1 MPKRLPYVLA
11 AATGVLLLAVAGAVA
26 FASQRPAYTID
37 AGATAL
43 VTTNQSA
50 TSLIEAHNTPS
61 LAVDPVD
68 QRHLVLAERVDRP
81 RFRCG
86 VHVSEDGGQTWQVAT
101 VALPTGKDNCFI
113 PDVAFL
119 GRTVY
124 LVYLTLNTHPR
135 DPLSGGNDPNGMY
148 LARSDDGGH
157 TFGGPTKLPGTDNL
171 QPRLAVD
178 RNAGQLYI
186 IYVKGSP
193 EQNET
198 PLGFAPPPNPIMVIS
213 STDGG
218 QTFSDPVQVGDP
230 KRLRVAAPTPV
241 VAQNGTLFVLY
252 QDYKGDIDDYNNRA
266 IPYSGT
272 FAVMLARSTDQGK
285 TFTQTV
291 VDDQQVRPHR
301 FLIYLPP
308 CPSLAVAPDGNHLYA
323 AWSDGRDGAPDV
335 FVRRSDDGGS
345 TWHAATKV
353 NKRAS
358 GVPANYELPAV
369 AAPTADQVDIIYYA
383 LTGST
388 PSNSVEFAYSTDRGD
403 HFRAR
408 AAISRSFDAR
418 VGVAS
423 ARDLGRVD
431 WGEHLALFAASS
443 TEAYAAWSDSSR
455 GTSDTQRQD
464 IVFAR
469 VSLR

>member
-1 MPKRLPYVLA
+1 LPKRVPYVVVA
-11 AATGVLLLAVAGAVA
+11 AIGVGLVAVAGGVA
-26 FASQRPAYTID
+26 FASQRPRYSID
-37 AGATAL
+37 GGTPRL
-43 VTTNQSA
+43 VTTDQSA

-68 QRHLVLAERVDRP
+68 DRHLVIAERIDRP
-81 RFRCG
+81 RFGCR
-86 VHVSEDGGQTWQVAT
+86 VHVSNDGGQMWHSVT
-101 VALPTGKDNCFI
+101 VALPGGKDNCFI

-148 LARSDDGGH
+148 LARSDDGGQS
-157 TFGGPTKLPGTDNL
+157 FGTPLKLPGVDNL
-171 QPRLAVD
+171 QPRLVVD
-178 RNAGQLYI
+178 RNAGRLYI
-186 IYVKGSP
+186 VYVKGSP
-193 EQNET
+193 EQNDT
-198 PLGFAPPPNPIMVIS
+198 PLGFGPPPNPIMVIS

-218 QTFSDPVQVGDP
+218 QTFSDPVEVSDS

-252 QDYKGDIDDYNNRA
+252 QDYKGDLDDYNNRA
-266 IPYSGT
+266 TPYQGT

-285 TFTQTV
+285 TFSQVV

-308 CPSLAVAPDGNHLYA
+308 FPSLAVAPDGNRLYA

-335 FVRRSDDGGS
+335 FLRRSDDGGI
-345 TWHAATKV
+345 TWQRATKV
-353 NKRAS
+353 NRRANNR
-358 GVPANYELPAV
+358 PANYELPAV
-369 AAPTADQVDIIYYA
+369 AAPTRDQVDIIYYV

-388 PSNSVEFAYSTDRGD
+388 PKNSVEFAYSTDGGD
-403 HFRAR
+403 HFQGRAT
-408 AAISRSFDAR
+408 ISRSFDAR

-431 WGEHLALFAASS
+431 WGDHLALFAPSPTRAF
-443 TEAYAAWSDSSR
+443 AAWSDSSR
-455 GTSDTQRQD
+455 GTTDTQRQD
-464 IVFAR
+464 IVMAS